1 MKRGDKTRAIVRYLI
16 SRTGIPLISWDGT
29 SSRITAPPPYGFD
42 VVTDAAGWRFFQY
55 IRELPEGQ
63 INAVI
68 RYDKYIDHIGD
79 AVVGM
84 RLSSFVTLLEAH
96 HKNIEDRV
104 QNYVEGE

>member
-29 SSRITAPPPYGFD
+29 SSKITAPPPYGFD

-55 IRELPEGQ
+55 VKELPEDR
-63 INAVI
+63 IAAVI
-68 RYDKYIDHIGD
+68 RYDKYIGHIGD

-84 RLSSFVTLLEAH
+84 RLSSFVALLEAH
-96 HKNIEDRV
+96 HKTIEDRV
-104 QNYVEGE
+104 HNYVEGE